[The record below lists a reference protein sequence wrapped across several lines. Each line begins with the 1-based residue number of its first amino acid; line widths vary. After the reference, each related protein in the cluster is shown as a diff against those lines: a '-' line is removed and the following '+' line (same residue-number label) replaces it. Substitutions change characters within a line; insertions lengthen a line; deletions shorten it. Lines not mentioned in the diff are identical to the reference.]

1 VIRYRIKAFMTAI
14 AALRT
19 RDSYLN
25 RDVTCTYT
33 RTTIALLDSIERLND
48 GHDFAGKI
56 IEKQTLLH
64 K

>member
-1 VIRYRIKAFMTAI
+1 MTAI
-14 AALRT
+14 AALRIRT

-25 RDVTCTYT
+25 RDVTCIYT

-56 IEKQTLLH
+56 IEKQILLH

>member
-1 VIRYRIKAFMTAI
+1 MTAI

-25 RDVTCTYT
+25 RDVTCTRT
-33 RTTIALLDSIERLND
+33 HNHTTIALLDSIERLND
-48 GHDFAGKI
+48 GHYFAGKI
-56 IEKQTLLH
+56 IEKQILLN